1 MTSPVEEPAKKRILV
16 IEDEPDIVR
25 GIRDALEFEGFEV
38 QSRGTGAEGR
48 LYFGPTLQAVRQARA
63 HTAAIGLRVVIP

>member
-1 MTSPVEEPAKKRILV
+1 MNAAVVTDEPAKKRILV

-38 QSRGTGAEGR
+38 RQTGRASPRGLTV
-48 LYFGPTLQAVRQARA
+48 VRCRPPFLK
-63 HTAAIGLRVVIP
+63 IGSEAK